1 MDKGLTGRDI
11 AVGAQSV
18 GYRSLAETTTLSPT
32 DRVVLVDCSATF
44 TVTLP
49 SLTETPAGALIYIKG
64 FKSSGDNGAVTVATP
79 TGGMLATPKFTVDDL
94 TAATDYK
101 LMLNVNNVEWLELA
115 EQTT

>member
-18 GYRSLAETTTLSPT
+18 GYRSIAETTTLSPN

-49 SLTETPAGALIYIKG
+49 SLTETPAGAMIYIKG
-64 FKSSGDNGAVTVATP
+64 FGTGGAVTVATP